1 MVRRVPSLT
10 LAVLALLAVAAP
22 AAHAHAAL
30 LTTTPADGGHVAASP
45 ARVQLRFSEP
55 VELLRGADVSVVDQ
69 AGRVVSAGAAR
80 TSPRDASIVE
90 QRLRPAL
97 PASSYT
103 VRYRIVSA
111 DAHVVDG
118 ATTFATGGATLRAPV
133 LGGVDEGPGEASAWS
148 VVARFLELV
157 GLGGAL
163 ALIAFR
169 WLVWAPA
176 WRLRARLAPDEDAGA
191 SVSWFSARFWTALW
205 SAIGLAIFGEATVLV
220 TKTATSLGKS
230 PLQALADP
238 AGISRVFSETR
249 FGTHFQVRLGVLL
262 LVIAVAFWEY
272 LAEPVAEQERRRAS
286 PTGRGAPSLIVAGL
300 LITCLV
306 LISSQGHASQAPGG
320 SLSVLDDALHLT
332 SIAIWVG
339 GLAVLAFVLRHVPT
353 ALGTAVL
360 SRFSTVAL
368 AAVALAVVTGT
379 LRAIGELADPAQLW
393 DTAYGRS
400 ILIKV
405 ALLLPLAFLAFAN
418 RRVLVAVAARGRAN
432 RATLRLV
439 TRNARVE
446 LALSLGIVLVASL
459 LVAQVPGRV

>member
-1 MVRRVPSLT
+1 LRRLASVT
-10 LAVLALLAVAAP
+10 LVVLVALAALAP
-22 AAHAHAAL
+22 AAHAHAVL
-30 LTTTPADGGHVAASP
+30 LGSTPADRGQIAEPLVRA
-45 ARVQLRFSEP
+45 QLRFSEP
-55 VELLRGADVSVVDQ
+55 VELLRPSDVIVVDE
-69 AGRVVSAGAAR
+69 AGAVVSAGGAR

-90 QRLRPAL
+90 VRLRRGLPPA
-97 PASSYT
+97 SYT

-118 ATTFATGGATLRAPV
+118 ATTFATGGARLKGPL
-133 LGGVDEGPGEASAWS
+133 LGSIEAGPGEASAWS

-176 WRLRARLAPDEDAGA
+176 WRWRARVAPEEDAGVA
-191 SVSWFSARFWTALW
+191 VSWFSARFWTGLW
-205 SAIGLAIFGEATVLV
+205 TAIGVAILGELAVLV
-220 TKTATSLGKS
+220 TKTATSLGDS
-230 PLQALADP
+230 PLAALGDP
-238 AGISRVFSETR
+238 NGIYRFFSETR
-249 FGTHFQVRLGVLL
+249 FGTHFQVRVGVLL
-262 LVIAVAFWEY
+262 VLIAVAFWEY
-272 LAEPVAEQERRRAS
+272 LAEPVSEQERREAS
-286 PTGRGAPSLIVAGL
+286 PTGRAAPSAIMAAL

-320 SLSVLDDALHLT
+320 SLSVVDDALHLT

-339 GLAVLAFVLRHVPT
+339 GLAALALVLRRVPA

-368 AAVALAVVTGT
+368 VAVGVAVVTGT
-379 LRAIGELADPAQLW
+379 LRAIAQLADPAQLW
-393 DTAYGRS
+393 ETAYGRS
-400 ILIKV
+400 IVIKV
-405 ALLLPLAFLAFAN
+405 ALLCPLAFLAFSN
-418 RRVLVAVAARGRAN
+418 RRVLVAIAMRGHAN

>member
-1 MVRRVPSLT
+1 MRRVTSLT
-10 LAVLALLAVAAP
+10 LAALALVAVLAPGASAHAVLLSSTPGDGGRVAAP
-22 AAHAHAAL
+22 
-30 LTTTPADGGHVAASP
+30 P
-45 ARVQLRFSEP
+45 ARAQLKFSEP
-55 VELLRGADVSVVDQ
+55 VELLRSSDVTVADEG
-69 AGRVVSAGAAR
+69 GRVVSAGGAR

-90 QRLRPAL
+90 VALRPAL
-97 PASSYT
+97 PAASYT

-111 DAHVVDG
+111 DAHIVDG
-118 ATTFATGGATLRAPV
+118 ATTFASGGARLQAPV
-133 LGGVDEGPGEASAWS
+133 VGSLEEGPGEASAWS

-176 WRLRARLAPDEDAGA
+176 WRWRARIAPDEDAGA
-191 SVSWFSARFWTALW
+191 AVSWFSARFWTALW
-205 SAIGLAIFGEATVLV
+205 SAIGVALLGELAVLV
-220 TKTATSLGKS
+220 TKTATSLGTS
-230 PLQALADP
+230 PLAALGDP
-238 AGISRVFSETR
+238 QGVYRFFSETR
-249 FGTHFQVRLGVLL
+249 FGTHFQVRIGVLL
-262 LVIAVAFWEY
+262 VVVAVAFWEY

-286 PTGRGAPSLIVAGL
+286 PTGRAAPSAIVAGL
-300 LITCLV
+300 LIACLV

-339 GLAVLAFVLRHVPT
+339 GLAVLALVLRHVPA
-353 ALGTAVL
+353 ALGAAVL

-379 LRAIGELADPAQLW
+379 LRALGELADPAQLW

-400 ILIKV
+400 IVIKV
-405 ALLLPLAFLAFAN
+405 ALLCPLAFLAFAN
-418 RRVLVAVAARGRAN
+418 RRVLVAIAARGRAN
-432 RATLRLV
+432 RATLALV
-439 TRNARVE
+439 ARNARVE
-446 LALSLGIVLVASL
+446 LALSLGIVVVASL